1 VSGRSGF
8 ARSKTRRCQKR
19 IVDRLV
25 ALAFLAVGWLSTG
38 APTVSD
44 PFYRYTPRDWLFVLL
59 LILST
64 VPYAWRRR
72 WPTAAFLTKLNTRDR
87 PSGDRSLRGRTDQPT
102 LLQFGDQLLQ
112 LIVAECHSLERRQGM
127 HRHRADDLD
136 DLRILQ
142 DQHVP
147 FGEELAAALVGQ
159 PFFES

>member
-1 VSGRSGF
+1 MWEGSEWSFQVRTVKNEAMS
-8 ARSKTRRCQKR
+8 KR

-87 PSGDRSLRGRTDQPT
+87 PSGDRSLRGRTDQPA

-112 LIVAECHSLERRQGM
+112 LIVAKCHSAECRQGM
-127 HRHRADDLD
+127 HRHRPYDLD
-136 DLRILQ
+136 DFRILQ

-147 FGEELAAALVGQ
+147 FRE
-159 PFFES
+159 